1 MVTRNVL
8 VALASAALIACTA
21 GTSMPPAA
29 ADTSP
34 AKACT
39 DLGGTVDA
47 NQTCRVHT
55 ETPTYTIDMSYP
67 LDYPD
72 QQALSD
78 FLKDDRD
85 DFVDFMAQTRP
96 RDWPHEHDLSPRAYR
111 SGTSTSGTQS
121 VVFEVYDDTG
131 AHPVTGF
138 KAFNYDLGTGT
149 AITFDTLF
157 KPGAEPVA
165 ALDPIVQRFMDNR
178 WKGYGSPATNNTL
191 GARVYQNFAITDDAV
206 IFFIAQG
213 MWLPEVA
220 GRLEVPVP
228 RSEIATLL
236 A

>member
-1 MVTRNVL
+1 MAMTITRLAVAATAAL
-8 VALASAALIACTA
+8 VCATAFSASAAARPGAPGCVDIG
-21 GTSMPPAA
+21 GTIA
-29 ADTSP
+29 AD
-34 AKACT
+34 
-39 DLGGTVDA
+39 
-47 NQTCRVHT
+47 QTCRVHT
-55 ETPTYTIDMSYP
+55 ETSTYTIDMSYP

-78 FLKDDRD
+78 LLRDDRD

-96 RDWPHEHDLSPRAYR
+96 QDWSYGHELTPHLYR

-121 VVFEVYDDTG
+121 VVFEMYDDTG
-131 AHPVTGF
+131 ALPVTGF
-138 KAFNYDLGTGT
+138 KAFNYDLTTGT

-157 KPGAEPVA
+157 NPSAEPVA

-220 GRLEVPVP
+220 GLLEVPVP